1 MNLKPLTQYL
11 FLKTTNMKIIITERQ
26 NKMLMEGLPVGF
38 RRRYNYDLIK
48 NHLDFSILE
57 SVSPCDWDDTGEF
70 VGDMCQMM
78 VEDLLED
85 YVTITDEKI
94 DYSVKDDLYFFMF
107 DTFGGYLKKFHKQ
120 QCV

>member
-1 MNLKPLTQYL
+1 
-11 FLKTTNMKIIITERQ
+11 MKIIITERQ
-26 NKMLMEGLPVGF
+26 NKLLVENLPVGF

-57 SVSPCDWDDTGEF
+57 SINPCDWDDTGEF

>member
-1 MNLKPLTQYL
+1 
-11 FLKTTNMKIIITERQ
+11 MKIIITERQ
-26 NKMLMEGLPVGF
+26 NKLLMESLPVGF

-120 QCV
+120 QCA